1 MSSIRARLVCGYPAH
16 EFINIKTVE
25 VERQKYHPDT
35 GVPYKIVEKTETV
48 VAFDKEYPLKGFCI
62 YNAVD
67 VKTKTSLGFYSL
79 GEHDSVKDR
88 IINGVIGV
96 AVSTGDEQYVLL
108 DIPSLEKKLM
118 DTLKANGLFEQVA
131 NKPAKMYLVNYFF

>member
-62 YNAVD
+62 HNAVD
-67 VKTKTSLGFYSL
+67 VKTKTLLGFYSF
-79 GEHDSVKDR
+79 GEHDSVNDR

-96 AVSTGDEQYVLL
+96 AVSTGDKQYVLL
-108 DIPSLEKKLM
+108 DVPGLQKRLM
-118 DTLKANGLFEQVA
+118 DTLKACDLFGPVA
-131 NKPAKMYLVNYFF
+131 DKPAKMYLVNYLF